1 MYTWSSN
8 IKIVLGLQLNLG
20 VYSWT
25 LGFSCSFIWKQCLF
39 LDSFHS
45 CPIAWNCFRSIL
57 VLLHSAEITSR
68 HQWCSWLIAT
78 VTVDEFWVG
87 QHDYEMLA
95 GGWVQEDVFPMFFF
109 FKILCE
115 GCFCL
120 WTVRIFHN
128 FPAIS
133 YYHVYDDFIDRLG
146 SLTMEGAVK
155 VPDSWHLNVFFL
167 PMTSTKMFIES
178 RKIKIANWKKELFIL
193 KKLDLWALF
202 WNCLEDFQAIPHHSW
217 RVQRPSLFP
226 RIIKVRRSVWRTM
239 TTTALWPW
247 SNGSQVVFL

>member
-1 MYTWSSN
+1 M
-8 IKIVLGLQLNLG
+8 
-20 VYSWT
+20 
-25 LGFSCSFIWKQCLF
+25 F
-39 LDSFHS
+39 
-45 CPIAWNCFRSIL
+45 
-57 VLLHSAEITSR
+57 
-68 HQWCSWLIAT
+68 
-78 VTVDEFWVG
+78 
-87 QHDYEMLA
+87 
-95 GGWVQEDVFPMFFF
+95 FPCFF

-120 WTVRIFHN
+120 WTVPVSQLFSDKLLPRVWWFHRQAG
-128 FPAIS
+128 FP
-133 YYHVYDDFIDRLG
+133 HHGRCR
-146 SLTMEGAVK
+146 EGARLLT
-155 VPDSWHLNVFFL
+155 SQCFFL
-167 PMTSTKMFIES
+167 PMTCTKMFIGS

-193 KKLDLWALF
+193 KKLDLWTLF

>member
-45 CPIAWNCFRSIL
+45 CSIAWNCFRSIL
-57 VLLHSAEITSR
+57 ILLHIAEITSR

-87 QHDYEMLA
+87 QHGYEMLA

-109 FKILCE
+109 WILCE

-120 WTVRIFHN
+120 WTVRGSKLFSDKLLPRVWFHWQAG
-128 FPAIS
+128 FP
-133 YYHVYDDFIDRLG
+133 HHGRCR
-146 SLTMEGAVK
+146 EGAR
-155 VPDSWHLNVFFL
+155 LL
-167 PMTSTKMFIES
+167 TSTKMFIGS
-178 RKIKIANWKKELFIL
+178 RKIKIANWKKELFVIL
-193 KKLDLWALF
+193 KKLDLKGHFLKLF
-202 WNCLEDFQAIPHHSW
+202 GRF
-217 RVQRPSLFP
+217 PSNP
-226 RIIKVRRSVWRTM
+226 PS
-239 TTTALWPW
+239 
-247 SNGSQVVFL
+247 